1 MPLCLQAHSLSE
13 TVYLG
18 MQIRYCLICFL
29 LISFS
34 TWGQETL
41 PDFTLETVPAK
52 GYRISWQNP
61 FGKNLK
67 QLSVQ
72 RAVGNK
78 TGFATIFSTNSPQ
91 LPENGFI
98 DRPPG
103 LFRKYYY
110 RIFYVL
116 NGNQYFF
123 TMPKAALHQVFE
135 PDKKGMMRIWMNDQ
149 FLKTI
154 PDHHFKAWRDS
165 IARNPRLEII
175 AKGPGEILLISDPVK
190 YTNNASGR
198 VSINTDGHVEIR
210 LGNAVNDYRFSVLFK
225 DSQGLILVKL
235 ENIREPLLTL
245 EKSNF
250 IRSGTYYYE
259 LYEETALIEK
269 STINIQ

>member
-1 MPLCLQAHSLSE
+1 MPLYPTAHYLSE
-13 TVYLG
+13 PVYLG
-18 MQIRYCLICFL
+18 MRIL
-29 LISFS
+29 LSIIAAIVISI
-34 TWGQETL
+34 TVQAQEFL
-41 PDFTLETVPAK
+41 PDFTLETLPGR

-72 RAVGNK
+72 RAAGNK
-78 TGFATIFSTNSPQ
+78 TGFTTVFSTNSAQ

-123 TMPKAALHQVFE
+123 TIPKAALHQVFE

-149 FLKTI
+149 YLKTI

-175 AKGPGEILLISDPVK
+175 AKGPGEILLISEPEK
-190 YTNNASGR
+190 ATKNASGR
-198 VSINTDGHVEIR
+198 VSINPDGHIDIR
-210 LGNAVNDYRFSVLFK
+210 LGNAVKDYRFTVLFK
-225 DSQGLILVKL
+225 DLQGLILLKL
-235 ENIREPLLTL
+235 DNIREPLLIVD
-245 EKSNF
+245 KSNF
-250 IRSGTYYYE
+250 LRAGSFYYE
-259 LYEETALIEK
+259 LYEETELIEK
-269 STINIQ
+269 SSITLQ

>member
-103 LFRKYYY
+103 LFKKYYY

-116 NGNQYFF
+116 NGDQYFF
-123 TMPKAALHQVFE
+123 TTPKAALQQLFE
-135 PDKKGMMRIWMNDQ
+135 PDKKGLMHIWMDGKIMRTLPFQQ
-149 FLKTI
+149 FKTW
-154 PDHHFKAWRDS
+154 KDS
-165 IARNPRLEII
+165 VVRNPRLEIL
-175 AKGPGEILLISDPVK
+175 AKGPGEIELIRESDNPV
-190 YTNNASGR
+190 NNASGKIS
-198 VSINTDGHVEIR
+198 VNTEGHVEIR
-210 LGNAVNDYRFSVLFK
+210 LGSAVLDYQYKLLFK
-225 DSQGLILVKL
+225 DNKGLILLQLDKI
-235 ENIREPLLTL
+235 NEPFLVL

-250 IRSGTYYYE
+250 LLGGNYVYE
-259 LYEETALIEK
+259 LYENQQLIEK
-269 STINIQ
+269 NSISIH

>member
-1 MPLCLQAHSLSE
+1 MPLCLQVHSLSE

-103 LFRKYYY
+103 LFKKYYY

-116 NGNQYFF
+116 NGDQYFF
-123 TMPKAALHQVFE
+123 TTPKAALQQLFE
-135 PDKKGMMRIWMNDQ
+135 PDKKGMIHIWMKGKLIRTLP
-149 FLKTI
+149 F
-154 PDHHFKAWRDS
+154 HHFKSWKDS
-165 IARNPRLEII
+165 VSRNPRLEIL
-175 AKGPGEILLISDPVK
+175 AKGPGEIELLQETENGV
-190 YTNNASGR
+190 NNASGKI
-198 VSINTDGHVEIR
+198 SINADGHVEIR
-210 LGNAVNDYRFSVLFK
+210 LGSAVMDYQYRLLFK
-225 DSQGLILVKL
+225 DNKGLIILQL
-235 ENIREPLLTL
+235 DNINSPILIV
-245 EKSNF
+245 EKTNF
-250 IRSGTYYYE
+250 MQAGSYHYE
-259 LYEETALIEK
+259 LYENMHLIEK
-269 STINIQ
+269 NSITIR

>member
-1 MPLCLQAHSLSE
+1 MMRNWLLILGLQIISLS
-13 TVYLG
+13 
-18 MQIRYCLICFL
+18 
-29 LISFS
+29 S
-34 TWGQETL
+34 WAQEAL
-41 PDFTLETVPAK
+41 PDFTIETLPAR

-72 RAVGNK
+72 RAAGNK
-78 TGFATIFSTNSPQ
+78 TGFTTIFSTSSPQ

-123 TMPKAALHQVFE
+123 TLPKAALHQVFE

-198 VSINTDGHVEIR
+198 VSINTEGHVEIR
-210 LGNAVNDYRFSVLFK
+210 LGNAVNDYRFSILFK
-225 DSQGLILVKL
+225 DPQGLILVKL